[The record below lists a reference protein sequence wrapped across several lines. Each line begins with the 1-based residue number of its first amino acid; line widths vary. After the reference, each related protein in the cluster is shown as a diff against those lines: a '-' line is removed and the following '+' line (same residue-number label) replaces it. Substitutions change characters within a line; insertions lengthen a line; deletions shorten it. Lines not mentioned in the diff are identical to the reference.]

1 MQAVSPQKELISKN
15 NNSGWWYHLN
25 VVTWLLSDQSLVT
38 KPTNLTQRVASLFA
52 YLGIWVQ
59 LENFPESVYMVMID
73 DSTQEV
79 SWEKDIIL
87 GTKNWNQL
95 ANANRPFPS
104 WLVIECWQL
113 FTCGSG
119 QLQMHKE
126 QKTRNKFDRCRRS
139 SLENWPWPEN
149 FALFV
154 IESLSI
160 FCYGAYSAFQ
170 CIRKLSGHFVIRK
183 LDFLCVNVT

>member
-1 MQAVSPQKELISKN
+1 MQAVSPPKELISNN

-113 FTCGSG
+113 FTCGPS
-119 QLQMHKE
+119 QASCRC
-126 QKTRNKFDRCRRS
+126 TRSRKLGTSLTAAAAHRWKIDLGRRILPFLS
-139 SLENWPWPEN
+139 LDLCPYSAMAHIQHFSPLENFQN
-149 FALFV
+149 ILYSQNSF
-154 IESLSI
+154 
-160 FCYGAYSAFQ
+160 FC
-170 CIRKLSGHFVIRK
+170 V
-183 LDFLCVNVT
+183 

>member
-1 MQAVSPQKELISKN
+1 MPSEFCHLAFVRPNQPTWPNEL
-15 NNSGWWYHLN
+15 
-25 VVTWLLSDQSLVT
+25 LLSLPIWEFEFNLRTSL
-38 KPTNLTQRVASLFA
+38 RVH
-52 YLGIWVQ
+52 
-59 LENFPESVYMVMID
+59 MVMID

-113 FTCGSG
+113 FTWGGSG

-170 CIRKLSGHFVIRK
+170 CIRKLSGHFVLRK

>member
-1 MQAVSPQKELISKN
+1 MSKLLSIKCNQNPVGHHGNRCAPFFIQNMSQIHAMSKGSDRILDWKNWKAEKILMQAVSRQKELISKN

-59 LENFPESVYMVMID
+59 LENFPEVMID

-113 FTCGSG
+113 FTCGLRPAADAQG
-119 QLQMHKE
+119 A
-126 QKTRNKFDRCRRS
+126 
-139 SLENWPWPEN
+139 EN
-149 FALFV
+149 
-154 IESLSI
+154 
-160 FCYGAYSAFQ
+160 
-170 CIRKLSGHFVIRK
+170 
-183 LDFLCVNVT
+183 